1 MSSILSFRLNASQ
14 KKYIGLQVA
23 AGLFTILL
31 GKIVAVYFDP
41 AEFGKYFI
49 YTSAVSIYTMV
60 IATPLIQAFRH
71 FYFQDKDD
79 LLHFFRSIFIWMA
92 FLVLTIL
99 LILGVSGVLP
109 FLFVFLIIGQILAQ
123 NNSALQIA
131 NINIH
136 GNTTFQ
142 SVLQVLTPVFNLLL
156 IFFIVF
162 ALHEQASVF
171 LWASL
176 IGTEMIILG
185 LGFYLFR
192 DNRSIK
198 FFSVKRLI
206 ASPRFAALI
215 RFIKPLMLLPVF
227 MWIVN
232 NLDRYLIDYFY
243 SKEEVG
249 IYSAAYS
256 IGAKIF
262 LLVAGG
268 IIAYLNASV
277 YKQVADPSQRHNVYK
292 DTIRRLV
299 TYILFGFG
307 MVVVIWFSSDLIGR
321 ILLSSKYEAS
331 FALIPYL
338 AMANLF
344 LTSLFFIEQVIYALG
359 DTKVV
364 LYHYIVGAI
373 SNIGLNLFLIPNWG
387 IYGAAWA
394 MILSTFIQLSFL
406 FWLFRIRLKPKTAI
420 L

>member
-1 MSSILSFRLNASQ
+1 MNRLLSFRLNASQ
-14 KKYIGLQVA
+14 KKYIGLQIA

-71 FYFQDKDD
+71 FYFKDKED
-79 LLHFFRSIFIWMA
+79 LVHFFRSIFLWMA
-92 FLVLTIL
+92 FFVLIVL
-99 LILGVSGVLP
+99 LILGTSGVLP
-109 FLFVFLIIGQILAQ
+109 FLFVALIIGQILAQ

-142 SVLQVLTPVFNLLL
+142 GVLQVLTPVFNLLL

-162 ALHEQASVF
+162 ALHKQASVF

-176 IGTEMIILG
+176 IGAELIILG
-185 LGFYLFR
+185 LGYYYFL
-192 DNRSIK
+192 DNRGVK
-198 FFSVKRLI
+198 LFSLKRLI
-206 ASPRFAALI
+206 SSPRFTALI
-215 RFIKPLMLLPVF
+215 RYVKPLMLLPVF
-227 MWIVN
+227 IWIVN

-262 LLVAGG
+262 LLLAGG

-277 YKQVADPSQRHNVYK
+277 YKQVADPSQRENVYR
-292 DTIRRLV
+292 DTVRRLGA
-299 TYILFGFG
+299 YILFGFG
-307 MVVVIWFSSDLIGR
+307 IVVVIWFASDLIGR
-321 ILLSSKYEAS
+321 ILLSAKYEAS

-338 AMANLF
+338 AMANL
-344 LTSLFFIEQVIYALG
+344 LVTSLFFIEQVIYALG

-373 SNIGLNLFLIPNWG
+373 SNIGLNLLLIPGWG
-387 IYGAAWA
+387 VFGAAWA
-394 MILSTFIQLSFL
+394 MILSTCIQLFFL
-406 FWLFRIRLKPKTAI
+406 FWLFRLRLKPKPAI

>member
-1 MSSILSFRLNASQ
+1 MNRFLSFSLDINQ
-14 KKYIGLQVA
+14 KKYIGLQIS
-23 AGLFTILL
+23 AGLFAILF
-31 GKIVAVYFDP
+31 GKIVAIYFDP

-71 FYFQDKDD
+71 FYFKEKDD
-79 LLHFFRSIFIWMA
+79 LLHFFRSIFLWMA
-92 FLVLTIL
+92 FFVLSIL
-99 LILGVSGVLP
+99 LILGVTGVLP
-109 FLFVFLIIGQILAQ
+109 FLFVFLIIGHILAQ

-142 SVLQVLTPVFNLLL
+142 SILQVLTPVFNLLL

-162 ALHEQASVF
+162 ALREQASVY

-185 LGFYLFR
+185 LGFYFFQ
-192 DNRSIK
+192 DNRSLK
-198 FFSVKRLI
+198 LFSLKRII
-206 ASPRFAALI
+206 ASPRFSALI
-215 RFIKPLMLLPVF
+215 RYVRPLMLLPVF

-232 NLDRYLIDYFY
+232 NLDRYLIDYFF

-256 IGAKIF
+256 IGAKPF
-262 LLVAGG
+262 LLLGGG
-268 IIAYLNASV
+268 IIAYLNTSV
-277 YKQVADPSQRHNVYK
+277 YKQVAEPSQRQNVYI
-292 DTIRRLV
+292 DTVRRLV

-307 MVVVIWFSSDLIGR
+307 LVIIIWFTSDFIGR
-321 ILLSSKYEAS
+321 ILLSSRYEAS
-331 FALIPYL
+331 FRLIPYL
-338 AMANLF
+338 AMANVLV
-344 LTSLFFIEQVIYALG
+344 TSIFFIEQVIYALG

-364 LYHYIVGAI
+364 LYHYIVGAL
-373 SNIGLNLFLIPNWG
+373 SNIGLNLLLIPQWG
-387 IYGAAWA
+387 VYGAAWA

-406 FWLFRIRLKPKTAI
+406 FWLFRIRLKPKTAT